1 MKAEEATVT
10 TTAPAVTVSGELS
23 TDKISKQTLHEILLD
38 IKYRLDHLE
47 DIEADNR
54 ALIVKLI
61 KQGNSVVNFLAN
73 IELQDVQEE
82 VENIELPSLNKS
94 TLESGKITSLKELID
109 EFMDKRKDLQ
119 ELEKELK
126 KNKDM
131 VTPGQVGES

>member
-1 MKAEEATVT
+1 MKKDIDSKDT
-10 TTAPAVTVSGELS
+10 
-23 TDKISKQTLHEILLD
+23 ISEGTLHEILLD

-61 KQGNSVVNFLAN
+61 KQNNSIVKFLAS
-73 IELQDVQEE
+73 IDVEPVDGLGFE
-82 VENIELPSLNKS
+82 DMEKLPSIDKNKS
-94 TLESGKITSLKELID
+94 YNVEKMKEIKELVE
-109 EFMDKRKDLQ
+109 EFMDRHESLK

-131 VTPGQVGES
+131 LTPGQMGES

>member
-1 MKAEEATVT
+1 MKKDIDSKDT
-10 TTAPAVTVSGELS
+10 
-23 TDKISKQTLHEILLD
+23 ISEGTLHEILLD

-61 KQGNSVVNFLAN
+61 KQNNSIVKFLAS
-73 IELQDVQEE
+73 IDLEPVDGLGFEDMEK
-82 VENIELPSLNKS
+82 LPSIDKNKS
-94 TLESGKITSLKELID
+94 YNVEKMKEIKELVE
-109 EFMDKRKDLQ
+109 EFMDRHESLK

-131 VTPGQVGES
+131 LTPGQMGES

>member
-1 MKAEEATVT
+1 MKKDIK
-10 TTAPAVTVSGELS
+10 S
-23 TDKISKQTLHEILLD
+23 TDKINEGTLHEILLD

>member
-1 MKAEEATVT
+1 MGKKLHSSNVISEE
-10 TTAPAVTVSGELS
+10 
-23 TDKISKQTLHEILLD
+23 TLHEILLD

-47 DIEADNR
+47 DIEDDNR